1 MFTTILVPLDGSSRA
16 ETALPVAARIAHHT
30 GATLVL
36 VRVVTFISEYWPAV
50 MTAPPALAEAV
61 VETDLAEAT
70 AYLEQ
75 VASSPELADLPVK
88 TTVLSGSTAPTIL
101 EAATASKSDLIVLC
115 SHGST
120 GMVRWMMGSVA
131 EKIARYASV
140 PVLVLHEG
148 ATHLNQSPVDVAQ
161 PLRLLVP
168 LDGSIASNAA
178 LEPGASLLTALAAPG
193 QKVALHLAHVLQPSH
208 VKGVNS
214 PHILSN
220 SSELSQSKQFLSQ
233 TARFIQQGSFAPSIV
248 QQHLP
253 VTWSVT
259 LDTDVASALLRI
271 AEQGEE
277 AEGAGVFGGCE
288 LIAISTHGQTSFQHW
303 VMGSITERMLSAT
316 KRPIL
321 IVHPK
326 EEAIARS

>member
-16 ETALPVAARIAHHT
+16 ETALPIAARIAHHT

-36 VRVVTFISEYWPAV
+36 VRVVAFVSEYWPAV
-50 MTAPPALAEAV
+50 MTTTPILEDAV
-61 VETDLAEAT
+61 MEEDLSEAT
-70 AYLEQ
+70 TYLER
-75 VASSPELADLPVK
+75 VASSPELADLRVQ
-88 TTVLSGSTAPTIL
+88 TTVLNGPIAPTIL
-101 EAATASKSDLIVLC
+101 EATTASKSDLIVLC

-120 GMVRWMMGSVA
+120 GMIRWVMGSVA
-131 EKIARYASV
+131 EKIVRYASV

-148 ATHLNQSPVDVAQ
+148 ATHPGSSPADIAQ

-178 LEPGASLLTALAAPG
+178 LEPGADLLTALAAPG

-214 PHILSN
+214 PSALSD
-220 SSELSQSKQFLSQ
+220 SSKFSQAKQSLSQ
-233 TARFIQQGSFAPSIV
+233 TVTLIQQGLIAPNIA
-248 QQHLP
+248 QQHIP
-253 VTWSVT
+253 VTWSVI
-259 LDTDVASALLRI
+259 LDTDIASALLHV
-271 AEQGEE
+271 AEQREE
-277 AEGAGVFGGCE
+277 TEGAGVFGGCE
-288 LIAISTHGQTSFQHW
+288 LLAISTRGQTGVQHW
-303 VMGSITERMLSAT
+303 VMGSITERMLAAT

-326 EEAIARS
+326 EEI